1 MKYLAAPIMAVSS
14 NSCAG
19 ISPRTKIYYFLLPI
33 CNDKL
38 LSTPKIIAF
47 LLQSKF
53 GNEKSKWEL
62 DLVPYTE

>member
-1 MKYLAAPIMAVSS
+1 MKYLAAPIMVVSS

-19 ISPRTKIYYFLLPI
+19 LSPRTKIYYFLLSI

-47 LLQSKF
+47 LLQSIF
-53 GNEKSKWEL
+53 GNKKGKWES
-62 DLVPYTE
+62 DLIRYTE